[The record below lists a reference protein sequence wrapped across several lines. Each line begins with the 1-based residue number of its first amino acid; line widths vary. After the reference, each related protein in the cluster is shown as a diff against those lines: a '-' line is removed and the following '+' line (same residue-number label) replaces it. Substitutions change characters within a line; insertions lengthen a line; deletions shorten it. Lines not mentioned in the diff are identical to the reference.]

1 MTPNGVTIPTE
12 STAGFGAATLPESFF
27 TVLLPRLESMAEL
40 KVTLYLHWILSRP
53 GAPRAISLG
62 RLEEDRLLLRALKPV
77 PGPRPAEE
85 TLREGLELAVT
96 RSSLLSIAVGDSPDP
111 RLRWYLL
118 NLPEH
123 QDLLL
128 RLGRGEISPAE
139 VIGEEVGVVDVV
151 RVYRPNIF
159 TLYEQMIGVLT
170 PTVADGLRDAEQAYP
185 ADWLADALRLAVEY
199 NKRSWAYVHGILKR
213 WETEGRTVGTDR
225 GHSEAAVDSE
235 KYTSGRYGRLVES

>member
-1 MTPNGVTIPTE
+1 MTPNGSAVTAD
-12 STAGFGAATLPESFF
+12 SAAGLGAATLPESFF
-27 TVLLPRLESMAEL
+27 TMLLPRLESMAEL
-40 KVTLYLHWILSRP
+40 KVTLYLQWILSRP

-62 RLEEDRLLLRALKPV
+62 RLEEDRLLLRTLKPV

-85 TLREGLELAVT
+85 TLREGLEMAVT
-96 RSSLLSIAVGDSPDP
+96 RGSLLSIAVGDSPDP

-123 QDLLL
+123 QDLLMK
-128 RLGRGEISPAE
+128 LGQGEITPSEAVGQE
-139 VIGEEVGVVDVV
+139 IGVVDVV

-159 TLYEQMIGVLT
+159 SLYEQMIGVLT

-185 ADWLADALRLAVEY
+185 AEWLADALRLAVEY

-213 WETEGRTVGTDR
+213 WEIEGRTVGTDR

-235 KYTSGRYGRLVES
+235 KYTSGRYGHLVES

>member
-1 MTPNGVTIPTE
+1 MTPNGFPVSADAP
-12 STAGFGAATLPESFF
+12 AGLGSAMLPESFF
-27 TVLLPRLESMAEL
+27 TVLLPRIESIAEL
-40 KVTLYLHWILSRP
+40 KVTLYLQWLLSRT

-77 PGPRPAEE
+77 PGPRPAAE

-96 RSSLLSIAVGDSPDP
+96 RGSLLSIAVGDAADP

-118 NLPEH
+118 NQPEH

-128 RLGRGEISPAE
+128 KLGRGDISPSE
-139 VIGEEVGVVDVV
+139 VVGQEIGVVDVV

-159 TLYEQMIGVLT
+159 SLYEQMIGVLT

-185 ADWLADALRLAVEY
+185 PEWLADALRLAVEY

-225 GHSEAAVDSE
+225 GHSETAVDSE